1 MKFFGI
7 KWNCTNKMQ
16 KWIRSILGWYMCQ
29 LLMSIASQHFLKYF
43 LLSSGLNHQH
53 LLKIQRQ
60 KVNKNSLELSNWI
73 VKRLKSRFKGQIAS
87 KIQNRQAIS
96 VQISFISTERRMWIF
111 YYILK
116 FALNFENMFQ
126 KSQKFWDIW
135 H

>member
-1 MKFFGI
+1 MELSETVKIKCKNGSDQSLADICVSYSCLICQSTFFQI
-7 KWNCTNKMQ
+7 C
-16 KWIRSILGWYMCQ
+16 C
-29 LLMSIASQHFLKYF
+29 HFL
-43 LLSSGLNHQH
+43 LTSGLNHQH

-60 KVNKNSLELSNWI
+60 NVNKNSLELSNWI

-116 FALNFENMFQ
+116 FALNFENIFQ